1 MTTEHAQNEVP
12 ESPHRLEAQR
22 REKRD
27 AIRALGADPYGE
39 RTDGLVTLEQARA
52 AYDEAADLAAQQD
65 KEAPDRRPRV
75 AVAGRVMLLRDN
87 GKLIWMQLRDS
98 TSDPDRQGA
107 GDLQVAVS
115 KRDCDE
121 AGFQIAKLAD
131 LGDILVV
138 EGPLMRTRA
147 GEITVWASSVRMGAK
162 SLAPPPEK
170 WSGLTDHETR
180 YRKRYVDLYANPS
193 TLRVFTR
200 RSRIISRMR
209 RFLDERG
216 FVEVDTPVL
225 QTLAGGAAARPFRT
239 HINALDI
246 ALFMRVAPELH
257 LKRLLVG
264 GFPRVYE
271 IARNFRNEGVD
282 RSHNPEFSMLELYQ
296 AFADYNAMAEL
307 TESMVRE
314 LATMCAC
321 ARVGDEDAAEDE
333 LPSPDELVIEFNGH
347 QVDYGSP
354 FERVTCEEL
363 FERALGFS
371 WWDEARCRDEAT
383 KRGLKVEGLAHELV
397 VGQLFDFAEEAID
410 PTRPTFVMDYLA
422 ALCPLTKQ
430 KAGDPRIAERF
441 ELFIGGME
449 VANAYTELND
459 PEVQE
464 AKFRQQLA
472 GLDEEESTFR
482 TMDRDFVEAL
492 KVGMPPAG
500 GLGVG
505 IDRLVMLL
513 TSQASI
519 RDVILFPLMRPESE

>member
-1 MTTEHAQNEVP
+1 MTSQPAQDNAP
-12 ESPHRLEAQR
+12 ESPHRLESQR

-27 AIRALGADPYGE
+27 AIAALGLDPYGQ
-39 RTDGLVTLEQARA
+39 RTDDLLPLDRARA
-52 AYDEAADLAAQQD
+52 LYDEGADAAAQSG
-65 KEAPDRRPRV
+65 EGPDNRPRV
-75 AVAGRVMLLRDN
+75 RVAGRVMLLRDN
-87 GKLIWMQLRDS
+87 GKLIWMQLRDA
-98 TSDPDRQGA
+98 TSDPDRPGA

-115 KRDCDE
+115 KKDCDE
-121 AGFQIAKLAD
+121 TGFAVAKLVD
-131 LGDILVV
+131 LGDIVIA

-147 GEITVWASSVRMGAK
+147 GEITVWASTVGMGAK

-200 RSRIISRMR
+200 RSRIISRIR
-209 RFLDERG
+209 RFLDERA
-216 FVEVDTPVL
+216 FIEVDTPVL

-246 ALFMRVAPELH
+246 PLFMRVAPELH

-296 AFADYNAMAEL
+296 AFADYTVMREL
-307 TESMVRE
+307 TESLIRE
-314 LATMCAC
+314 LATLCAC
-321 ARVGDEDAAEDE
+321 EPRAGEPASEDE
-333 LPSPDELVIEFNGH
+333 LPSPDELVIEFNGFRI
-347 QVDYGSP
+347 DYGSP
-354 FERVTCEEL
+354 FERITCEAL

-371 WWDEARCRDEAT
+371 WWDERRCRDEA
-383 KRGLKVEGLAHELV
+383 KRRGLKAEGLAHELV

-410 PTRPTFVMDYLA
+410 PTRPTFVMDYLS

-430 KAGDPRIAERF
+430 KEGDPRIAERF

-482 TMDRDFVEAL
+482 TMDRDFIEAL

-505 IDRLVMLL
+505 IDRLIMLL

-519 RDVILFPLMRPESE
+519 RDVILFPLMRPGAD